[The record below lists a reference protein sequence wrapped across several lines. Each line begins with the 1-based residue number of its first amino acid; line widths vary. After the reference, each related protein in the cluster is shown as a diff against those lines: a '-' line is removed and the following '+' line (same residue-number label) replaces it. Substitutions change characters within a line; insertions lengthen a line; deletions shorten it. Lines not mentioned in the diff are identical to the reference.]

1 MLFIYALPVQF
12 DYFYPASFRTACVL
26 KLESAGNASVIASSV
41 GKKRRRP
48 QGGILAKPAACRHPG
63 ANAALVQRSGRAW
76 SGWII
81 PPGTAA
87 SFS

>member
-12 DYFYPASFRTACVL
+12 DYFYLAAFRTASVL
-26 KLESAGNASVIASSV
+26 RLESASHASVIAPSV

-48 QGGILAKPAACRHPG
+48 QGGIPAKPAACRHPG
-63 ANAALVQRSGRAW
+63 ANAALMQRSARAW

-81 PPGTAA
+81 PRATAA